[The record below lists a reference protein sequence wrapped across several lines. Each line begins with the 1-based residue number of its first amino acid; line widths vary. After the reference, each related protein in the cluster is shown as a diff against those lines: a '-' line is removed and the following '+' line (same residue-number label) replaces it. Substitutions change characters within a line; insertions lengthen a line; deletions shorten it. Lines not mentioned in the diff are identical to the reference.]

1 MIPWLT
7 EPGTTGSVVVH
18 TATTNPD
25 TGAAGLRI
33 LRTTLPIGE
42 GPAGWTT
49 LEPGSVPG
57 VEAAAKSR
65 RLTCCVPH
73 WRASRSASPRGF

>member
-1 MIPWLT
+1 MIPRFI
-7 EPGTTGSVVVH
+7 EPGTAGSVVVH
-18 TATTNPD
+18 TGTTNPD
-25 TGAAGLRI
+25 TSAAGLRTF
-33 LRTTLPIGE
+33 RTTVPIGE
-42 GPAGWTT
+42 GPAGWTS

-73 WRASRSASPRGF
+73 WRAS

>member
-1 MIPWLT
+1 MYVGRAMIPWFI
-7 EPGTTGSVVVH
+7 EPGTAGSVVVH

-33 LRTTLPIGE
+33 FRTTVPSEE
-42 GPAGWTT
+42 GPAGWTS
-49 LEPGSVPG
+49 LKPGRDPG

-73 WRASRSASPRGF
+73 WRAS